1 MKNIR
6 DNHCHLE
13 EIYRAGRL
21 DAELQAARKAGVTG
35 WFSSALCREEMEWH
49 LQQKI
54 AGMTWCAGIHPFYE
68 KSSER
73 DWDFLVELAGSG
85 KIAALGEIGFDKRND
100 NWEWQKKVLLKQLEL
115 AREFELPVIFHVVKS
130 YYELYKLLKDNFPK
144 VRGYLHGFNS
154 SMDVFEAFNSFDLGY
169 SLNARLPED
178 KVVQAII
185 RRGYWE
191 IETDAPYAKPAD
203 FDGEYNVLA
212 NLLKVKD
219 KIEKIMGMKIW
230 K

>member
-1 MKNIR
+1 MIEIF

-13 EIYRAGRL
+13 EIFRAGRL
-21 DAELQAARKAGVTG
+21 ESELQAARKAGVTG

-49 LQQKI
+49 QQQEI
-54 AGMTWCAGIHPFYE
+54 AGMTWCAGIHPYYN
-68 KSSER
+68 KSSED
-73 DWDFLVELAGSG
+73 DWDFLVELAASD
-85 KIAALGEIGFDKRND
+85 KIAAIGEIGFDKRND
-100 NWEWQKKVLLKQLEL
+100 NWEWQKKILLRQLEL
-115 AREFELPVIFHVVKS
+115 ARDSEKPVIFHVVKS
-130 YYELYKLLKDNFPK
+130 YYELYKLLKNNFPK

-154 SMDVFEAFNSFDLGY
+154 SIDVFKAFNSFDLGY
-169 SLNARLPED
+169 SLNARLPDD

-203 FDGEYNVLA
+203 FIGEYNVLA
-212 NLLKVKD
+212 NLLQVKD
-219 KIEKIMGMKIW
+219 KIENIMGMKIW

>member
-1 MKNIR
+1 VLGFIPFTKKAASGIGTFWWNWQVR
-6 DNHCHLE
+6 E
-13 EIYRAGRL
+13 K
-21 DAELQAARKAGVTG
+21 LQ
-35 WFSSALCREEMEWH
+35 L
-49 LQQKI
+49 
-54 AGMTWCAGIHPFYE
+54 
-68 KSSER
+68 
-73 DWDFLVELAGSG
+73 
-85 KIAALGEIGFDKRND
+85 LGEIGFDKRND
-100 NWEWQKKVLLKQLEL
+100 NWEWQKKILLKQLEL
-115 AREFELPVIFHVVKS
+115 AREFDLPVIFHVVKS

-212 NLLKVKD
+212 NLIWVKD
-219 KIEKIMGMKIW
+219 KIEEIMGMKIW

>member
-21 DAELQAARKAGVTG
+21 ENELAEARKADVNG

-54 AGMTWCAGIHPFYE
+54 EGLTWCAGIHPYYD
-68 KSSER
+68 KSSEQ
-73 DWDFLVELAGSG
+73 DWDFLVELAASR
-85 KIAALGEIGFDKRND
+85 KIAAIGEIGFDKRNAD
-100 NWEWQKKVLLKQLEL
+100 WEWQKKILLQQLEL
-115 AREFELPVIFHVVKS
+115 AQEFELPVIFHVVKS

-154 SMDVFEAFNSFDLGY
+154 SMDVFKAFNAFDLGY
-169 SLNARLPED
+169 SLNARLPDD

-203 FDGEYNVLA
+203 FAGEYNILP
-212 NLLKVKD
+212 NLIWIKN
-219 KIEKIMGMKIW
+219 KIEEIMGKKIW